1 MPRKGNCWDNVPM
14 ESFWDKMKQEWLNEP
29 RFKTREEAKAKVCEY
44 IMIFYNR
51 KRPHANFDY
60 MVPKSITIKSY

>member
-1 MPRKGNCWDNVPM
+1 
-14 ESFWDKMKQEWLNEP
+14 MKQEWLNEP